1 MLLKAFRPTVWLL
14 LGCIAPTT
22 ASTVEQAFAV
32 QVIDPD
38 RRVVSLE
45 ALIPQLSARRVVLVG
60 EIHDRYDHHLA
71 QLAVI
76 RALHQTRPGGW
87 VIGLEFF
94 QQPFQTHLDAYIA
107 SEIDEATLLKR
118 SEYFQRWGY
127 DYRLYRPIFRYA
139 REQGIPLVA
148 LNVAAELVAAVSEK
162 GLDGLDAAER
172 ARLPDPLP
180 PVDEGYR
187 ELLRAIYEQHPQTAE
202 GGFERFVEVQR
213 LWDAGMAARAADY
226 LNANPERGM
235 VLLAGSG
242 HIAPPG
248 SIPERLEQRLGDV
261 SSAVLLPEEIAETA
275 ARSAVYRL
283 SFEPVELPPAG
294 RIGVRLALED
304 GVSAKVIQPDSAAQ
318 RAGLQIADRI
328 VAIGGRTID
337 SLTDLR
343 LALLDKT
350 PGERI
355 VVTVNRQ
362 PGDRPVDL
370 ELILD

>member
-32 QVIDPD
+32 QVIDPG

-60 EIHDRYDHHLA
+60 ENHDRYDHHLA

-94 QQPFQTHLDAYIA
+94 QQPFQAHLDAYIA
-107 SEIDEATLLKR
+107 GEIDESTLLER

-139 REQGIPLVA
+139 REQGIPLIA
-148 LNVAAELVAAVSEK
+148 LNVESELVAAVSRK
-162 GLDGLDAAER
+162 GLGGLDAEER
-172 ARLPDPLP
+172 ARLPAPLP
-180 PVDEGYR
+180 PVDGAYR
-187 ELLRAIYEQHPQTAE
+187 EQLRAIYEQHPQTT
-202 GGFERFVEVQR
+202 GSGFERFVDVQR
-213 LWDAGMAARAADY
+213 LWDAGMAAHAAEY
-226 LNANPERGM
+226 LHAHPERGM

-248 SIPERLEQRLGDV
+248 SIPERLEQRLGV

-275 ARSAVYRL
+275 ERGAVYRL

-294 RIGVRLALED
+294 RMGVRLALDD
-304 GVSAKVIQPDSAAQ
+304 GVSAEAIQPDSAAQ
-318 RAGLQIADRI
+318 RAGLQTADRI
-328 VAIGGRTID
+328 VAIGGQAIE
-337 SLTDLR
+337 SLADLR
-343 LALLDKT
+343 LALLDKV

-362 PGDRPVDL
+362 PEDRPVDL

>member
-1 MLLKAFRPTVWLL
+1 MSLNAFRLAGWLVW
-14 LGCIAPTT
+14 GSIVSSVA
-22 ASTVEQAFAV
+22 AGADEAFTV
-32 QVIDPD
+32 QVVDPD
-38 RRVVSLE
+38 RQLVPLE
-45 ALIPQLSARRVVLVG
+45 ALIPQLSTRRVVLVG
-60 EIHDRYDHHLA
+60 ENHDRYDHHLA

-76 RALHQTRPGGW
+76 RALHEARPDGW
-87 VIGLEFF
+87 AIGLEFF
-94 QQPFQTHLDAYIA
+94 QQPFQPHLDAYIA
-107 SEIDEATLLKR
+107 GEIDEPILLER

-148 LNVAAELVAAVSEK
+148 LNVAAELVAAVSRK
-162 GLDGLDAAER
+162 GLDGLDAEER
-172 ARLPDPLP
+172 ACLPDPLP
-180 PVDEGYR
+180 PVDEAYR
-187 ELLRAIYEQHPQTAE
+187 ERLRVIYEQHPQTAG

-213 LWDAGMAARAADY
+213 LWDAGMAASAAEYLRAH
-226 LNANPERGM
+226 PERGM

-248 SIPERLEQRLGDV
+248 SIPERLEQRLGSV

-275 ARSAVYRL
+275 ERSAVYRL

-294 RIGVRLALED
+294 RMGVRLALED
-304 GVSAKVIQPDSAAQ
+304 GVSAEAIQPDSAAQ
-318 RAGLQIADRI
+318 RAGLQAADRI

-343 LALLDKT
+343 LALLDKM

-362 PGDRPVDL
+362 PEDRPVDL